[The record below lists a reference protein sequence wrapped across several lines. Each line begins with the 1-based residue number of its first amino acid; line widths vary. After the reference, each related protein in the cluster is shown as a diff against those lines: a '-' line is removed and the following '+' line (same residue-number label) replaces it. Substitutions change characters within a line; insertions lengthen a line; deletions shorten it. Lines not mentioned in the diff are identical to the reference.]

1 MNKKE
6 IAEIKKQFCAECC
19 TIDRICSCYVDGEK
33 NIRTTMREAF
43 LSMPEEEIFK
53 YFNIFRKALS
63 GHLGKNM
70 LNLEFPMEEEAAGGK
85 MDFLL
90 RLRDSKLSNEY
101 MLDEFYR
108 KVIENY
114 FCPGNYYIILTHGT
128 YDIPGKASDG
138 SEMFDASEEVYE
150 YLLGCICPV
159 KLSKAGLAYQP
170 QENRVENRIQDWV
183 VEEPLH
189 GFLFPAFNDRQTD
202 IHGMLYSARKA
213 EELQPDFMESMF
225 GCPVQ
230 LSAGSQKDAFHT
242 LIADVLGE
250 GAGYEEVADIYEHL
264 EELAVE
270 VQDSPDP
277 VQLSRED
284 VRRLFEECGVSE
296 EKMETFDRMYAAA
309 VGNGSLTL
317 QNIACG
323 RRFRIETPDVK
334 IEVAPDRLD
343 LVEARFIDGKE
354 CLVVTVND
362 RVEVDG
368 MNVRTIGMGGLEN
381 EENV

>member
-6 IAEIKKQFCAECC
+6 IAEIKKQFCAERC

-43 LSMPEEEIFK
+43 LSLPEEEIFK
-53 YFNIFRKALS
+53 YFNIFKKALS
-63 GHLGKNM
+63 GHLGKNL
-70 LNLEFPMEEEAAGGK
+70 LNLEFPREEEAAGGK

-90 RLRDSKLSNEY
+90 RLRDSQLSNDY
-101 MLDEFYR
+101 LVNEFYQ
-108 KVIENY
+108 KVIESY
-114 FCPGNYYIILTHGT
+114 FCPGNYYIILIHGT
-128 YDIPGKASDG
+128 YDIPGKSSDG
-138 SEMFDASEEVYE
+138 REMFDASDEVYE
-150 YLLGCICPV
+150 YILGCICPV

-170 QENRVENRIQDWV
+170 QENRVENRIRDWV

-189 GFLFPAFNDRQTD
+189 GFLFPAFNDRQAD

-213 EELQPDFMESMF
+213 EELQPDFMENMF
-225 GCPVQ
+225 GCPAQ
-230 LSAGSQKDAFHT
+230 LSAESQKDAFHA

-250 GAGYEEVADIYEHL
+250 EAGYAEVADIYECL
-264 EELAVE
+264 EDLARE
-270 VQDSPDP
+270 AKDSPES
-277 VQLSRED
+277 VLLSQGD
-284 VRRLFEECGVSE
+284 VKRLFDVCGVPE
-296 EKMETFDRMYAAA
+296 EKMEAFEQRYAAA
-309 VGNGSLTL
+309 VGTGTLTL

-323 RRFRIETPDVK
+323 RRFRIETPDVR
-334 IEVAPDRLD
+334 IEVAPDRLFD

-368 MNVRTIGMGGLEN
+368 MNVRTIGRNG
-381 EENV
+381 

>member
-6 IAEIKKQFCAECC
+6 VAEIKKQFCAERC

-33 NIRTTMREAF
+33 NIRATMKEAF
-43 LSMPEEEIFK
+43 LSLPEEEVFK
-53 YFNIFRKALS
+53 YFNIFKKALS
-63 GHLGKNM
+63 GHLGKNL
-70 LNLEFPMEEEAAGGK
+70 LNLEFPREEEAAGGK

-101 MLDEFYR
+101 MLDEFYQ
-108 KVIENY
+108 KVIESY
-114 FCPGNYYIILTHGT
+114 FSPGNYYIILIHGT
-128 YDIPGKASDG
+128 YDIPGKSSDG
-138 SEMFDASEEVYE
+138 REMFDASEEVYE
-150 YLLGCICPV
+150 YILGCICPV

-170 QENRVENRIQDWV
+170 QENRVENRIRDWV

-189 GFLFPAFNDRQTD
+189 GFLFPAFNDRQAD

-213 EELQPDFMESMF
+213 EELQPDFMETLF
-225 GCPVQ
+225 GCPAQ
-230 LSAGSQKDAFHT
+230 LSAESQKDAFHT

-250 GAGYEEVADIYEHL
+250 EAGYAEVADIYERL
-264 EELAVE
+264 EDLAGE
-270 VQDSPDP
+270 AKDSPDS
-277 VQLSRED
+277 VQLSQGD
-284 VRRLFEECGVSE
+284 VKRLFEECGVPE
-296 EKMETFDRMYAAA
+296 EKMEAFEQRYAAA
-309 VGNGSLTL
+309 VGIGSLTL

-323 RRFRIETPDVK
+323 RRFRIETPDVR
-334 IEVAPDRLD
+334 IEVAPDRLFD

-368 MNVRTIGMGGLEN
+368 MNVRTIGRNG
-381 EENV
+381 

>member
-6 IAEIKKQFCAECC
+6 VAEIKKQFCAERC

-33 NIRTTMREAF
+33 NIRATMKGAF
-43 LSMPEEEIFK
+43 LSLPEEEVFK
-53 YFNIFRKALS
+53 YFNIFKKALS
-63 GHLGKNM
+63 GHLGKNL
-70 LNLEFPMEEEAAGGK
+70 LNLEFLREEEAAGGK

-101 MLDEFYR
+101 MLDEFCQ
-108 KVIENY
+108 KVIESY
-114 FCPGNYYIILTHGT
+114 FSPGNYYIILIHGT
-128 YDIPGKASDG
+128 YDIPGKSSDG
-138 SEMFDASEEVYE
+138 REMFDASEEVYE
-150 YLLGCICPV
+150 YILGCICPV

-170 QENRVENRIQDWV
+170 QENRVESRIRDWV

-189 GFLFPAFNDRQTD
+189 GFLFPAFNDRQAD

-213 EELQPDFMESMF
+213 EELQPDFIENMF
-225 GCPVQ
+225 GCPAQ
-230 LSAGSQKDAFHT
+230 LSAESQKDAFHA

-250 GAGYEEVADIYEHL
+250 EAGYAEVADIYECL
-264 EELAVE
+264 EDLARE
-270 VQDSPDP
+270 AKDSPEP
-277 VQLSRED
+277 VLLSQGD
-284 VRRLFEECGVSE
+284 VKRLFDVCGVPE
-296 EKMETFDRMYAAA
+296 EKMEAFEQRYAAA
-309 VGNGSLTL
+309 VGTGTLTL

-343 LVEARFIDGKE
+343 LVEAMYINGKE
-354 CLVVTVND
+354 CLVITVND

-368 MNVRTIGMGGLEN
+368 MNVRTIGLDERGD
-381 EENV
+381 

>member
-6 IAEIKKQFCAECC
+6 IAEIKKQFCAERC
-19 TIDRICSCYVDGEK
+19 TIDRICNCYVDGEK

-43 LSMPEEEIFK
+43 LSLPEEEIFK

-63 GHLGKNM
+63 GHLGKNL
-70 LNLEFPMEEEAAGGK
+70 LNLEFPREEEYAGGT

-90 RLRDSKLSNEY
+90 RLRDSRLSNEY
-101 MLDEFYR
+101 LLDTFYR
-108 KVIENY
+108 RVIENY
-114 FCPGNYYIILTHGT
+114 FCPGNYYIILIHGT

-225 GCPVQ
+225 GCSAQ

-242 LIADVLGE
+242 LIADVLGG
-250 GAGYEEVADIYEHL
+250 GAGYAKVADIYEHL
-264 EELAVE
+264 EELAAE
-270 VQDSPDP
+270 AQDSPDP
-277 VQLSRED
+277 VMLSQEEM
-284 VRRLFEECGVSE
+284 RRLFEECGVSE
-296 EKMETFDRMYAAA
+296 EKMETFDQMYAAA
-309 VGNGSLTL
+309 VGNGSLIL

-323 RRFRIETPDVK
+323 RRLRIETPDVK

-343 LVEARFIDGKE
+343 LVEA
-354 CLVVTVND
+354 VY
-362 RVEVDG
+362 
-368 MNVRTIGMGGLEN
+368 
-381 EENV
+381 

>member
-6 IAEIKKQFCAECC
+6 VAEIKKQFCAERC

-43 LSMPEEEIFK
+43 LSLPEEEIFK
-53 YFNIFRKALS
+53 YFNIFKKALS
-63 GHLGKNM
+63 GHLGKNL
-70 LNLEFPMEEEAAGGK
+70 LNLEFPREEEAAGGK

-101 MLDEFYR
+101 MLDEFYQ
-108 KVIENY
+108 KVIESY
-114 FCPGNYYIILTHGT
+114 FSPGNYYIILIHGT
-128 YDIPGKASDG
+128 YDIPGKSSDG
-138 SEMFDASEEVYE
+138 REMFDASEEVYE
-150 YLLGCICPV
+150 YILGCICPV

-170 QENRVENRIQDWV
+170 QENRVENRIRDWV

-189 GFLFPAFNDRQTD
+189 GFLFPAFNDRQAD

-225 GCPVQ
+225 GCPAQ
-230 LSAGSQKDAFHT
+230 LSAESQKDAFHT

-250 GAGYEEVADIYEHL
+250 EAGYAEVADIYECL
-264 EELAVE
+264 EDLARE
-270 VQDSPDP
+270 AKDSPEP
-277 VQLSRED
+277 VLLSQGD
-284 VRRLFEECGVSE
+284 VKRLFDVCGVPE
-296 EKMETFDRMYAAA
+296 EKMEAFEQRYAAA
-309 VGNGSLTL
+309 IGTGTLTL

-323 RRFRIETPDVK
+323 RRFRIETPDVR
-334 IEVAPDRLD
+334 IEVAPDRLFD

-368 MNVRTIGMGGLEN
+368 MNVRTIGRNG
-381 EENV
+381 

>member
-6 IAEIKKQFCAECC
+6 VAEIKKQFCAERC

-43 LSMPEEEIFK
+43 LSLPEEEIFK
-53 YFNIFRKALS
+53 YFNIFKKALS
-63 GHLGKNM
+63 GHLGKNL
-70 LNLEFPMEEEAAGGK
+70 LNLEFPREEEAAGGK

-90 RLRDSKLSNEY
+90 RLRDSQLSNDY
-101 MLDEFYR
+101 LVNEFYQ
-108 KVIENY
+108 KVIESY
-114 FCPGNYYIILTHGT
+114 FCPGNYYIILIHGT
-128 YDIPGKASDG
+128 YDIPGKSSDG
-138 SEMFDASEEVYE
+138 REMFDASDEVYE
-150 YLLGCICPV
+150 YILGCICPV

-170 QENRVENRIQDWV
+170 QENRVENRIRDWV

-189 GFLFPAFNDRQTD
+189 GFLFPAFNDRQAD

-213 EELQPDFMESMF
+213 EELQPDFMETLF
-225 GCPVQ
+225 GCPAQ
-230 LSAGSQKDAFHT
+230 LSAESQKDAFHT

-250 GAGYEEVADIYEHL
+250 EAGYAEVADIYERL
-264 EELAVE
+264 EDLAGE
-270 VQDSPDP
+270 AKDSPDS
-277 VQLSRED
+277 VQLSQGD
-284 VRRLFEECGVSE
+284 VKRLFEECGIPE
-296 EKMETFDRMYAAA
+296 EKMEAFEQRYAAA
-309 VGNGSLTL
+309 VGTGTLTL

-323 RRFRIETPDVK
+323 RRFRIETPDVR
-334 IEVAPDRLD
+334 IEVAPDRLFD

-368 MNVRTIGMGGLEN
+368 MNVRTIGRNG
-381 EENV
+381 

>member
-1 MNKKE
+1 
-6 IAEIKKQFCAECC
+6 
-19 TIDRICSCYVDGEK
+19 
-33 NIRTTMREAF
+33 
-43 LSMPEEEIFK
+43 
-53 YFNIFRKALS
+53 
-63 GHLGKNM
+63 
-70 LNLEFPMEEEAAGGK
+70 
-85 MDFLL
+85 
-90 RLRDSKLSNEY
+90 
-101 MLDEFYR
+101 
-108 KVIENY
+108 
-114 FCPGNYYIILTHGT
+114 
-128 YDIPGKASDG
+128 
-138 SEMFDASEEVYE
+138 MFDASEEVYE

-189 GFLFPAFNDRQTD
+189 GFLFPAFNDRQAD
-202 IHGMLYSARKA
+202 IHGMLYSARKE

-250 GAGYEEVADIYEHL
+250 GAGYAEVAEIHEHL
-264 EELAVE
+264 EELAAE
-270 VQDSPDP
+270 AQDSPDP
-277 VQLSRED
+277 VMLSQED
-284 VRRLFEECGVSE
+284 VRRLFEECGVPE
-296 EKMETFDRMYAAA
+296 EKMEAFEQRYAAA
-309 VGNGSLTL
+309 AGTGTLTL

-323 RRFRIETPDVK
+323 RRLRIETPDVK

-368 MNVRTIGMGGLEN
+368 MNVRTIGLN
-381 EENV
+381 EREG

>member
-6 IAEIKKQFCAECC
+6 IAEIKKQFCAERC
-19 TIDRICSCYVDGEK
+19 TIGRICSCYVDGEK
-33 NIRTTMREAF
+33 NIRATMREAF
-43 LSMPEEEIFK
+43 LSLPEEEIFK
-53 YFNIFRKALS
+53 YFNIFRKVLS
-63 GHLGKNM
+63 GHLGKNL
-70 LNLEFPMEEEAAGGK
+70 LNLEFPIEEEAAGGK

-101 MLDEFYR
+101 MLDEFYQ

-114 FCPGNYYIILTHGT
+114 FCPGNYYIILIHGT

-159 KLSKAGLAYQP
+159 QLSKAGLAYQP
-170 QENRVENRIQDWV
+170 QENRVENRIRDWV

-225 GCPVQ
+225 GCTTQ

-250 GAGYEEVADIYEHL
+250 GTGYAEVAE
-264 EELAVE
+264 AWNKRVG
-270 VQDSPDP
+270 QD
-277 VQLSRED
+277 
-284 VRRLFEECGVSE
+284 G
-296 EKMETFDRMYAAA
+296 EK
-309 VGNGSLTL
+309 V
-317 QNIACG
+317 
-323 RRFRIETPDVK
+323 
-334 IEVAPDRLD
+334 
-343 LVEARFIDGKE
+343 
-354 CLVVTVND
+354 
-362 RVEVDG
+362 
-368 MNVRTIGMGGLEN
+368 
-381 EENV
+381 